1 MHARIGVPVLA
12 YRRVAWWYSAQTLVP
27 LIAGSLVLTLI
38 VTIRW
43 AWRLLRRRPTETV
56 AGRLSLVLT
65 ATAIL
70 ATLWL
75 TTGGRV
81 LAATAPPE
89 LTIVLLAIHAAAWS
103 GGCLAVLAISQVL
116 TGRTKIAWRD
126 ATIAIVAVFMSGFS
140 IAWHMAGT
148 PLP

>member
-1 MHARIGVPVLA
+1 MHAQLGAPVLA
-12 YRRVAWWYSAQTLVP
+12 YRRIPWWYSAQTLVP
-27 LIAGSLVLTLI
+27 LIAGSLVVTLI

-43 AWRLLRRRPTETV
+43 AWRLLRRRPTDTI

-70 ATLWL
+70 AARWV

-89 LTIVLLAIHAAAWS
+89 LTIVLPAIYAAAWS
-103 GGCLAVLAISQVL
+103 GACLALLATLQVLA
-116 TGRTKIAWRD
+116 GRTNRVWRD
-126 ATIAIVAVFMSGFS
+126 AIVAVVAMFMSGFC
-140 IAWHMAGT
+140 IAWHIAGT
-148 PLP
+148 SLP